1 MSDYGFLVPIV
12 FLLSFAGFFCVR
24 LRYRHLDRLAAQE
37 TIRGAL
43 ERGQPLTPELVTQLV
58 GKEAANGDLRRG
70 VISIAVAI
78 AFVAFGFGVGGDD
91 EFGPMT
97 AIAAF
102 PLFIGLAYLG
112 LHRFA
117 GTRDSAPV

>member
-1 MSDYGFLVPIV
+1 VSDYGFLVPIV

-43 ERGQPLTPELVTQLV
+43 ERGQPLTPELVAELV
-58 GKEAANGDLRRG
+58 GKDAPNGDLRRG

-78 AFVAFGFGVGGDD
+78 AFCAFAFGVGEDD
-91 EFGPMT
+91 AFGPLT
-97 AIAAF
+97 GIAAF
-102 PLFIGLAYLG
+102 PFLIGLAYLG

-117 GTRDSAPV
+117 GPRDNAAV

>member
-43 ERGQPLTPELVTQLV
+43 ERGQPLTPELVAATRRERQPERRFAPRRDLDCGCDCVLRLCGSAV
-58 GKEAANGDLRRG
+58 GE
-70 VISIAVAI
+70 
-78 AFVAFGFGVGGDD
+78 DD
-91 EFGPMT
+91 AFGPMT
-97 AIAAF
+97 GNRGVPVA
-102 PLFIGLAYLG
+102 
-112 LHRFA
+112 HRPCLPRA
-117 GTRDSAPV
+117 APVRETA

>member
-1 MSDYGFLVPIV
+1 MHDVSLLVPIV
-12 FLLSFAGFFCVR
+12 FLLSLFVFFGLR

-43 ERGQPLTPELVTQLV
+43 ERGQPLTPELVST
-58 GKEAANGDLRRG
+58 GRERSPNGDLRRG
-70 VISIAVAI
+70 VISIAIAI

-97 AIAAF
+97 AIASF
-102 PLFIGLAYLG
+102 PLLIGMAYLG
-112 LHRFA
+112 LHWFA
-117 GTRDSAPV
+117 RPRDGAAI